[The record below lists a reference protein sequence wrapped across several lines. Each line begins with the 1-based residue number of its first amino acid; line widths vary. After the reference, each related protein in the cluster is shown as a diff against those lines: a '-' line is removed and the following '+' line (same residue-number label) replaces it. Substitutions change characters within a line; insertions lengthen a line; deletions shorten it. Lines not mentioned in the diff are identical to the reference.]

1 MIGYEY
7 SKNKVFRIHGFNNF
21 NGYFIPTVYNIGTYN
36 ICHCI
41 QNYHIHNHDL
51 TIQLRGTLKSTIK
64 WNDISL
70 VILNCLHAVH
80 QIEYKTYNIQTAS
93 WEPLWS

>member
-51 TIQLRGTLKSTIK
+51 TI
-64 WNDISL
+64 
-70 VILNCLHAVH
+70 H
-80 QIEYKTYNIQTAS
+80 
-93 WEPLWS
+93 